1 VTLGGRP
8 ATQPAGTRPA
18 RVLVF
23 GALAACT
30 EFRVGARQPE
40 VTPGVR
46 LEERFVQAA
55 LPALDL
61 LLVVDDTPSM
71 AAEQAALA
79 SALPRLALALAD
91 AGLAW
96 QAGVVT
102 TTMEGPEAG
111 VLQGSPWILTPD
123 TADLA
128 TALPALA
135 QVGTAGAEPAAGL
148 AAFSAALLPPLRDGA
163 NRGFRRAGAGLH
175 VIVLSD
181 GDDGSDDWL
190 GPDPVA
196 AAADHL
202 AAEAATTGRRAVFS
216 AVVGP
221 APAGCS
227 GPGGQAL
234 PAARY
239 AALVA
244 ATGGTLASI
253 CAGDL
258 APLADTLA
266 VEAAEYPTRFP
277 LQARPRPA
285 TVRVSLDGA
294 PLDSGWAVESAPP
307 TLVFA
312 DAPPAGAAI
321 RVRYE
326 VAE

>member
-1 VTLGGRP
+1 MGSGGQQRRQIGGR
-8 ATQPAGTRPA
+8 
-18 RVLVF
+18 
-23 GALAACT
+23 GALALALLPVACT

-40 VTPGVR
+40 LTPGVR

-79 SALPRLALALAD
+79 AALPRLADALAD

-102 TTMEGPEAG
+102 TTMDGPQAG
-111 VLQGSPWILTPD
+111 TLRGSPWILTPD

-128 TALPALA
+128 TALPDLA
-135 QVGTAGAEPAAGL
+135 RVGTAGAEPAAGL
-148 AAFSAALLPPLRDGA
+148 AALSAALLPPLRDGA
-163 NRGFRRAGAGLH
+163 NRGFRRADAGLH

-181 GDDGSDDWL
+181 ADDRSDDLL
-190 GPDPVA
+190 GPDPVSA
-196 AAADHL
+196 AAELL
-202 AAEAATTGRRAVFS
+202 AAEAAATGRRAVFS

-221 APAGCS
+221 APSGCS

-239 AALVA
+239 AALTA

-253 CAGDL
+253 CAADL
-258 APLADTLA
+258 GPIADALA

-294 PLDSGWAVESAPP
+294 PVSSGWAVESSPP
-307 TLVFA
+307 TLVF
-312 DAPPAGAAI
+312 DAPPPAGATI

-326 VAE
+326 VAG